1 MFQTIVTT
9 KRRWIPRYGR
19 ASWATVVRC
28 GKWGRRV
35 EVWPAASREKA
46 ETFRREILTTLR
58 SVFGEGAAR

>member
-19 ASWATVVRC
+19 SSWATVVRC
-28 GKWGRRV
+28 GKWGHRV
-35 EVWPAASREKA
+35 EVWPAVSREKA
-46 ETFRREILTTLR
+46 ETFRLEILATLR

>member
-1 MFQTIVTT
+1 MTAVTVQ
-9 KRRWIPRYGR
+9 RRWIPRYGR
-19 ASWATVVRC
+19 SSWATVVRC